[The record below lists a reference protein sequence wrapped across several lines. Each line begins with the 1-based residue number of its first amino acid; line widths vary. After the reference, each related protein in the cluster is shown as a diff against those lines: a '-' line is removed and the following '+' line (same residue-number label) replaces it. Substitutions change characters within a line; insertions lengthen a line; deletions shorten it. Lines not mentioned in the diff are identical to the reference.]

1 MEIATGRYRAP
12 DPWYRAADGIAVR
25 RLSPNNRKLEAAS
38 GTSAVEEDSEAGRG
52 LGLDI
57 LLDPKMLKAMGRE
70 LASIHL
76 GAGEDNHLIAEDL
89 KDRGRD
95 GSWLKHASTAAADAV
110 RKEWYNFKNSTAE

>member
-1 MEIATGRYRAP
+1 MEIATGCYRAP

-38 GTSAVEEDSEAGRG
+38 GTSAVEEDSEAARG

-76 GAGEDNHLIAEDL
+76 GAGENGHAIAEDL

-95 GSWLKHASTAAADAV
+95 GSWLKHASTAAAEAV
-110 RKEWYNFKNSTAE
+110 WKEWCNFKNSTAE